1 MSSTSLCTIPLL
13 VVLVISPIQTTC
25 DLKSPKTLFLSYGTA
40 SVDVVLFQISNTD
53 SESEIKPPIA
63 LLSKKKLSEL
73 ADPQS
78 DVIPLIPLIGRI
90 TIKLQLSG
98 SLV

>member
-40 SVDVVLFQISNTD
+40 SVDVVLFQISNAD

-73 ADPQS
+73 ADRA
-78 DVIPLIPLIGRI
+78 IRRNPLDPIDR
-90 TIKLQLSG
+90 
-98 SLV
+98 